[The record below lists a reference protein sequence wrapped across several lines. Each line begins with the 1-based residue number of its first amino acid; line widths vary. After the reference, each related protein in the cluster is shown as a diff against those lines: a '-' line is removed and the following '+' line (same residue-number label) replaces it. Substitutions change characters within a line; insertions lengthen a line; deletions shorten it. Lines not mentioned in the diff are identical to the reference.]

1 MLQVNVQRI
10 KKCQKKYKKTG
21 FKHIL
26 IEFHNLIET
35 RFFYKTRKLSY
46 FFLTYD
52 VSCSVNIQGTEI
64 VLFFI

>member
-1 MLQVNVQRI
+1 MP
-10 KKCQKKYKKTG
+10 KKVKKKTC

-26 IEFHNLIET
+26 IEFHNFIET

-52 VSCSVNIQGTEI
+52 VSCSVNIHGTEI